1 MNRKFWGTENNMQ
14 QALSCAA
21 PASCTLK
28 RFGKLCLNMLEVS
41 VKSWLLSLQN
51 WTNSKASDG
60 LWKS

>member
-1 MNRKFWGTENNMQ
+1 MKIQGTEENVK
-14 QALSCAA
+14 QALPSAA
-21 PASCTLK
+21 PTHCTLK
-28 RFGKLCLNMLEVS
+28 RFGKLCLNMLEQS